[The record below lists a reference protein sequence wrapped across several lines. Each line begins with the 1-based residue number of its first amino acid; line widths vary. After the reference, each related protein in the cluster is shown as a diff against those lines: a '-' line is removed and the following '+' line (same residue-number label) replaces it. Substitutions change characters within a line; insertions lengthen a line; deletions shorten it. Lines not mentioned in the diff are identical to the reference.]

1 MATIFVHDVRKTLL
15 LECENPATNL
25 ATFKTKFEELY
36 QTDEYKDH
44 HYGIAH
50 NYCQADNE
58 TADQFI
64 ANMLRL
70 FKKACI
76 NDDATKRRLFLNA
89 ANDSIHGCLLR
100 KKPTSFSA
108 MVVIAQTEG
117 HISQAMSECRN
128 PMPTQTVKGS
138 FLPLPA
144 AMPVAHPVTTA
155 MKMSATQSYMPPP
168 VVPSPQAPASN
179 VVDEIIS
186 KFGILSVNDANA
198 VMGVLGA
205 RWAGRNPAPIPF
217 YSRPGPRPPVECYQC
232 RQPGHIARNCP
243 NTPAPALGAPPR
255 RNPVYDENHPYLA
268 PRARRTEKP
277 PKIVKIVTPEV
288 APTVPWTAKTAPA
301 TVATGNQINRE
312 PLFMP
317 SVPMV
322 PAPVPTRIP
331 LPMSDIEMP
340 EKPKRHRLVRKKVDS
355 LSQRCPSVVSRS

>member
-198 VMGVLGA
+198 VP
-205 RWAGRNPAPIPF
+205 AGQDETRHP
-217 YSRPGPRPPVECYQC
+217 SRSTRDLVPGPLLNVISADSPDISRETVRTPRLRLSAP
-232 RQPGHIARNCP
+232 RHSPG
-243 NTPAPALGAPPR
+243 